1 MQKLDATGAVVLN
14 VEYDPFGNVIAIKDA
29 NGNLSTTLEFV
40 GEYGFSTKP
49 LIDDLDWY
57 YYGFR
62 YYDSVTGRWPSRDPI
77 GERGGLN
84 LYGFVYNEPIYHID
98 ILGQAPVIP
107 VILSALKDCAINLA
121 LQKLKSSVA
130 NATVT
135 QWLKTM
141 CASNNVGSPNHKNIT
156 VPKSVFN
163 PSRDMPNYRSA
174 VFSCARNLVTK
185 GVFNT
190 YVNNKFPNVG
200 NIEDKL
206 TQKVL
211 NDINKLTDQTIQKL
225 EDGAKL
231 EWGTAKITTSKN
243 PDNCCS
249 LDWEI
254 EGHVKTGLGNNLSQ
268 ISIGVLISDTVT
280 ASSSSSSL
288 GSACGLCK

>member
-1 MQKLDATGAVVLN
+1 
-14 VEYDPFGNVIAIKDA
+14 
-29 NGNLSTTLEFV
+29 
-40 GEYGFSTKP
+40 
-49 LIDDLDWY
+49 
-57 YYGFR
+57 
-62 YYDSVTGRWPSRDPI
+62 
-77 GERGGLN
+77 
-84 LYGFVYNEPIYHID
+84 
-98 ILGQAPVIP
+98 
-107 VILSALKDCAINLA
+107 
-121 LQKLKSSVA
+121 
-130 NATVT
+130 
-135 QWLKTM
+135 
-141 CASNNVGSPNHKNIT
+141 
-156 VPKSVFN
+156 
-163 PSRDMPNYRSA
+163 MPNYRSA

>member
-1 MQKLDATGAVVLN
+1 MVALNTAYAPSKTRTQPKNRVGNFFGRVGDRAGENRPATRNRIGENGPTLTI
-14 VEYDPFGNVIAIKDA
+14 IAS
-29 NGNLSTTLEFV
+29 GR
-40 GEYGFSTKP
+40 P
-49 LIDDLDWY
+49 L
-57 YYGFR
+57 
-62 YYDSVTGRWPSRDPI
+62 WPSRDPI